1 MLIIDTDIASAFAKA
16 GYFDVLVKLF
26 VNVGITPKVHEE
38 LLIPLE
44 YGYRYP
50 EEIFSKTEL
59 VTPLEDEQR
68 EYLKLMEKSVKMG
81 KGEIECIVIC
91 LRRGYL
97 FSSFDKVA
105 ISVAR
110 DRGVDVVVA
119 GAIFKGL
126 IIKGIATKEEVLQIV
141 RDIETSDNRV
151 LDVEW

>member
-16 GYFDVLVKLF
+16 GHFDLLIKLF
-26 VNVGITPKVHEE
+26 ANVGITPKVYEE
-38 LLIPLE
+38 LLIPIE

-50 EEIFSKTEL
+50 EEIFARAEL

-68 EYLKLMEKSVKMG
+68 EYLKLMKRSTKVG
-81 KGEIECIVIC
+81 KGEAECIVIC

-110 DRGVDVVVA
+110 DHGVKVVVA

-126 IIKGIATKEEVLQIV
+126 TMKTIATKEEVLEIV

-151 LDVEW
+151 LDAEL